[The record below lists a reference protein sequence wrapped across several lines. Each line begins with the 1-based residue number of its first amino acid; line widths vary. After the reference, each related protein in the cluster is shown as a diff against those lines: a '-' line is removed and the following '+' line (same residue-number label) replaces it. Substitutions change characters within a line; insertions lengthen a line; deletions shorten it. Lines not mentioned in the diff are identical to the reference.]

1 MLLILVDT
9 ITNNRYLNKYREYS
23 FFQFLYLQLIYSRE
37 DPSIFAEI
45 MEKIYTDG
53 ISLILLIVVKRK

>member
-9 ITNNRYLNKYREYS
+9 ITNNRNLNNYREYS

>member
-9 ITNNRYLNKYREYS
+9 ITNNRNLNKYREYS
-23 FFQFLYLQLIYSRE
+23 FFQFLYLKLIYSRE

-53 ISLILLIVVKRK
+53 ISLILLIVVKRE

>member
-9 ITNNRYLNKYREYS
+9 ITNNRNLNKYREYS
-23 FFQFLYLQLIYSRE
+23 FFQFLYLQLIHSRE

-53 ISLILLIVVKRK
+53 FSLILLIVVKRK

>member
-9 ITNNRYLNKYREYS
+9 ITNNRNLNKYREYS